1 MARGR
6 FISKSITTDREIN
19 LLSSDTCR
27 LAFTWL
33 LTFTDCEGR
42 VTGEPD
48 LLVSALFPR
57 RHDVTSASL
66 EAFIQEWAACGFVV
80 WFLAPD
86 GDRYLQF
93 LNFAKHQLGLR
104 KNKEPASS
112 IPNPADCRILAGSL
126 PIDWQNLST
135 APPPVF
141 RPVSAFPPPEVK
153 DEIKSEV
160 KVQGEEEDKGKANS
174 QPADAAADSQTC
186 FNLYEQEIGPL
197 TPTILNK
204 LQAAFWEYG
213 SARLSYAIQEASQH
227 NVRNWKY
234 IQAILQSPT
243 SSSPLKTPPPKS
255 ATALDVVKA
264 EMSRLGYEPTG
275 ILSPLEPNHV

>member
-6 FISKSITTDREIN
+6 FISKSITADRQVN
-19 LLSSDTCR
+19 QLSSDTCR

-33 LTFTDCEGR
+33 LTFADCEGR
-42 VTGEPD
+42 VSGEPD
-48 LLVSALFPR
+48 LLVSALFLA
-57 RHDVTSASL
+57 RHDVTSAHL
-66 EAFIQEWAACGFVV
+66 EAFYPTMGCLRFCSLVSRPMV
-80 WFLAPD
+80 TVTCK
-86 GDRYLQF
+86 F

-112 IPNPADCRILAGSL
+112 IPNPLVCQILAGSL
-126 PIDWQNLST
+126 PSDWQILSS
-135 APPPVF
+135 APPPDF
-141 RPVSAFPPPEVK
+141 RLTSAFLPPEVK

-160 KVQGEEEDKGKANS
+160 KVQAEEEEKGKAKS

-186 FNLYEQEIGPL
+186 LNLYEQEIGPL

-234 IQAILQSPT
+234 IQAILQSPA
-243 SSSPLKTPPPKS
+243 SSSPAKNLPAKP
-255 ATALDVVKA
+255 ATALDIVKA
-264 EMSRLGYEPTG
+264 EMARLGYEPTG